1 MFIGSSAAVLGDYAR
16 VPLHGRAA
24 GLAILALTARASPTS
39 ACWRPVTRSSAWRS
53 RCAARSGGPGSV
65 SLDPLRLRQI
75 LLNPVGNALKFAERG
90 GVRVSVDY
98 DAHEEQISVQV
109 ADTGP
114 GISAAALARVFD
126 AFQQAD
132 GTVARRHGGA
142 GLGLTISRNLA
153 ALMGGG
159 IEVRSTEGEG
169 TCFTVH
175 VAAPS
180 AAAARRDSAA
190 GDAENRGRARD
201 AAGARVLLVDDSED
215 IRELVTLHVRRLGA
229 EVSTAPDGEAGVA
242 AALAS
247 LPDVVLMDVEMPRMD
262 GVQATRA
269 LREAGYAGIVVALT
283 AHGDAQQLARLA
295 AAGSDAVMGK
305 PVTRERLARVL
316 VEQLARRRAAGGPAG
331 EQ

>member
-16 VPLHGRAA
+16 VPLHARAA
-24 GLAILALTARASPTS
+24 GLAILALTPRASPTS

-175 VAAPS
+175 VAAPP

-283 AHGDAQQLARLA
+283 AHGDAQQLAR
-295 AAGSDAVMGK
+295 
-305 PVTRERLARVL
+305 
-316 VEQLARRRAAGGPAG
+316 RRAAGGPAG